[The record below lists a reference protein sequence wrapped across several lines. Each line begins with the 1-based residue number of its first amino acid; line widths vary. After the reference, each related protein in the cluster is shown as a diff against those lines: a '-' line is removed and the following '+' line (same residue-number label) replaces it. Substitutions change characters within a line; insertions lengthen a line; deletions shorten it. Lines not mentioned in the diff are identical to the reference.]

1 MRGPNVGVRSA
12 ARVQVLPVAPP
23 YDLNRTLDCGQVFRW
38 QFTGPVATG
47 VFSGHAVR
55 VTQEAKGVRVEGELS
70 PQEIVRLRRY
80 LGLDEPL
87 ADIERQLCRDPVLAR
102 IIPTTTGIALMR
114 QDPWECLISFIISTW
129 NNIPKVEQSL
139 AKLAAKFSDSPVEA
153 PCPSPEC
160 LAGATLRALRG
171 CMLGYRAPYI
181 QQVARAVASG
191 GVDLAEIGRMP
202 YEEARRALL
211 TLPGVG
217 EKVADCMLLFAY
229 GKYQAFPVDVWV
241 KRAVERGYFR
251 GRART
256 HRQIQAF
263 AAARFG
269 AIAGYA
275 QQHLYHYTR
284 TAGRARLG
292 ASTRPVTDPRRRR
305 PRS

>member
-12 ARVQVLPVAPP
+12 ARVQVLPVAAP

-47 VFSGHAVR
+47 FFSGYAVR
-55 VTQEAKGVRVEGELS
+55 VTQEAKGVRVEGELG
-70 PQEIVRLRRY
+70 PQEIVGLRRY

-114 QDPWECLISFIISTW
+114 QDPWECLISFVISTW

-139 AKLAAKFSDSPVEA
+139 AKLAAKFSDSPVEV
-153 PCPSPEC
+153 PCPSPER
-160 LAGATLRALRG
+160 LAGATLQALRG

-181 QQVARAVASG
+181 QQVARAVARG
-191 GVDLAEIGRMP
+191 EVDLAEIARMP
-202 YEEARRALL
+202 YEEARRVLL

-229 GKYQAFPVDVWV
+229 GKHQAFPIDVWV

-275 QQHLYHYTR
+275 QQHLYHYAR

-292 ASTRPVTDPRRRR
+292 ASMRPATDTRRVR